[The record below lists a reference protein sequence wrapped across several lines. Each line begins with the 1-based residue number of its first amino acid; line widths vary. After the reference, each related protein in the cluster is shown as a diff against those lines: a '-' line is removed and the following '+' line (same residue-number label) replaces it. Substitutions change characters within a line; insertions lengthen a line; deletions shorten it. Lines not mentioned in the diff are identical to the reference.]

1 MSYPLDP
8 NFKKKRIASQILT
21 IRDQTN
27 NCRVSGIFNINNKPK
42 MIVMTSHKNIY
53 FIDKE
58 REITKISIKK
68 WKKKFNCEIDDKEF
82 LSVWD
87 KSVYRR
93 LKYIRKNEI
102 KQRIERNPVKKLKR
116 SPVKKIVGKLKRRPA
131 K

>member
-58 REITKISIKK
+58 REITKISIRK

-116 SPVKKIVGKLKRRPA
+116 SPVKKIVGKPKRRPA

>member
-116 SPVKKIVGKLKRRPA
+116 SPVKKIVGKPKRRPA

>member
-82 LSVWD
+82 LSIWD

-102 KQRIERNPVKKLKR
+102 KERIERSPVKKLKR
-116 SPVKKIVGKLKRRPA
+116 NPVKKIVRKPVRRQ
-131 K
+131 